1 MSRQLVYL
9 PGAEFD
15 LAAIYDLI
23 AAESPRAAFDYIT
36 DIGRRC
42 EPLPFFPRL
51 GRPIDDGLYRLSFD
65 RRVSIYYGFDD
76 RTLRVSAIRY
86 LGRSL

>member
-1 MSRQLVYL
+1 LSRQLVYL

-36 DIGRRC
+36 GIGRRC
-42 EPLPFFPRL
+42 EQLPYFPRL
-51 GRPIDDGLYRLSFD
+51 GRPLDEGLYRLDYD
-65 RRVSIYYGFDD
+65 RRVSIFYGFDD
-76 RTLRVSAIRY
+76 RTLRISAIRY